1 MLRRL
6 PGKMRPDYLVQKK
19 EVEERKIADAVEYDN
34 KMKLLGINTDWAE
47 KNQKFHIQNAKIRN
61 EQRMRNEII
70 NTYEEIKMRRR
81 VRLQELYCIEMDM
94 YEKELAAK
102 GLSIVKERY

>member
-6 PGKMRPDYLVQKK
+6 HGMRPDYLVQRR
-19 EVEERKIADAVEYDN
+19 EREERKIADAVEYDN

-61 EQRMRNEII
+61 ERRMRNEIT

-81 VRLQELYCIEMDM
+81 VRLRELYCIEMDM
-94 YEKELAAK
+94 YEKELAQK

>member
-6 PGKMRPDYLVQKK
+6 PGMRPDYLVQRR
-19 EVEERKIADAVEYDN
+19 EMEERKIANAAEYDK
-34 KMKLLGINTDWAE
+34 KMKLIGINTNWAE

-61 EQRMRNEII
+61 EQRMRNEIS

-81 VRLQELYCIEMDM
+81 VRLQELYCLEMEM
-94 YEKELAAK
+94 YEKELAQQ

>member
-6 PGKMRPDYLVQKK
+6 PGMRPDYLVQRR
-19 EVEERKIADAVEYDN
+19 EMEERKIANAAEYDK
-34 KMKLLGINTDWAE
+34 KMKLIGINTNWAE

-61 EQRMRNEII
+61 EQRMRNEIS
-70 NTYEEIKMRRR
+70 NTYEEIKLRRR
-81 VRLQELYCIEMDM
+81 VRLQELYRIEMDM
-94 YEKELAAK
+94 YEKELASK

>member
-6 PGKMRPDYLVQKK
+6 PGMRPDYLVQRR
-19 EVEERKIADAVEYDN
+19 EMEERKIADANEYDK
-34 KMKLLGINTDWAE
+34 KMKLIGVNTNWAE
-47 KNQKFHIQNAKIRN
+47 KNQKFHVQNAKIRN

-70 NTYEEIKMRRR
+70 NTYEEIKLRRR
-81 VRLQELYCIEMDM
+81 VRLQELYSIEMDM
-94 YEKELAAK
+94 YEKELASK

>member
-6 PGKMRPDYLVQKK
+6 PGMRPDYLVQRR
-19 EVEERKIADAVEYDN
+19 EMEERKIANAAEYDK
-34 KMKLLGINTDWAE
+34 KMKLIGINTDWAE
-47 KNQKFHIQNAKIRN
+47 KNQKFHIQNAKKRN

-81 VRLQELYCIEMDM
+81 VRLQELYELEMEM
-94 YEKELAAK
+94 YEKELAQK
-102 GLSIVKERY
+102 GLSIIKER

>member
-1 MLRRL
+1 
-6 PGKMRPDYLVQKK
+6 MRPDYLVQRREK
-19 EVEERKIADAVEYDN
+19 EERKISDALEYDN
-34 KMKLLGINTDWAE
+34 KMKLIGINTDWAE

-61 EQRMRNEII
+61 EQRMRNEIS

-81 VRLQELYCIEMDM
+81 VRLQELYCLEMEM
-94 YEKELAAK
+94 YEKELAQQ

>member
-6 PGKMRPDYLVQKK
+6 QGMRPDYLVQRREK
-19 EVEERKIADAVEYDN
+19 EERKISDALEYDN
-34 KMKLLGINTDWAE
+34 KMKLIGINTDWAE

-61 EQRMRNEII
+61 EQRMRNEIS

-81 VRLQELYCIEMDM
+81 VRLQELYCLEMKIFK
-94 YEKELAAK
+94 KELAQQ

>member
-6 PGKMRPDYLVQKK
+6 PGMRPDYLVQRR
-19 EVEERKIADAVEYDN
+19 EMEERKIANAAEYDK
-34 KMKLLGINTDWAE
+34 KMKLIGINTNWAE

-61 EQRMRNEII
+61 ERRMRNEIT

-81 VRLQELYCIEMDM
+81 VRLRELYCIEMDM
-94 YEKELAAK
+94 YEKELAQK
-102 GLSIVKERY
+102 GLSIIKER

>member
-6 PGKMRPDYLVQKK
+6 PGMRPDYLVQKR
-19 EVEERKIADAVEYDN
+19 EMEERKIADATQYDQ
-34 KMKLLGINTDWAE
+34 KMKLIGINTDWAE

-70 NTYEEIKMRRR
+70 NTYEEIKLRRR
-81 VRLQELYCIEMDM
+81 VRLQELYSIEMDM
-94 YEKELAAK
+94 YEKELAEK

>member
-6 PGKMRPDYLVQKK
+6 PGMRPDYLVQRR
-19 EVEERKIADAVEYDN
+19 EMEERKIANAAEYDK
-34 KMKLLGINTDWAE
+34 KMKLIGINTNWAE

-81 VRLQELYCIEMDM
+81 VRLQELYSIEMDM
-94 YEKELAAK
+94 YEKELASK